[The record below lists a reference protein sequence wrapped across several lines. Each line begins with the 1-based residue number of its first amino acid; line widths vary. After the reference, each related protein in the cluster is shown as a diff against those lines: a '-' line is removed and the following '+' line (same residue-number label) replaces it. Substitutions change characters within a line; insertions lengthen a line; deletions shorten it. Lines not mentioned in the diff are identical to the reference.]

1 MRSLS
6 KSKIIGFRQCPKRL
20 WLEIH
25 HPELAEYDDAA
36 KKAFAI
42 GHQVGA
48 LAQTIFDPA
57 GTGTLLDAQT
67 QGYEVVFKKT
77 QELINASEPKR
88 IFEAGFNA
96 CGALA
101 FADIMEPTDQTGKS
115 WHMIEVK
122 SAASVKDYYLDDT
135 AIQSYVA
142 IKSGVP
148 LDGVSVA
155 HIDSKWV
162 YPGEGQYQGL
172 LKRVDVSEAAF
183 SRHPE
188 VERWIEEAQ
197 AVAKLP
203 TEPNIEPGK
212 QCTSPNPCGFISYCQ
227 RGMETVEC
235 PVTWLP
241 HIRQNKIE
249 VLEALGV
256 YDLRDVPDKYL
267 TDTQKLVRDCT
278 IEQKRFFEIDATQK
292 FLAKYPFPALFLDFE
307 TSNLAIPVWAGCRPF
322 EQVPFQYSLHILD
335 DQGNLA
341 HKEFIDLSGN
351 NPVRPFAEQLVSD
364 CGTTGPIFVYNAGF
378 ESSVIKRLA
387 DRFDDLSDSLLAINN
402 RLVDLQPLAKAHH
415 YHPDQKGSW
424 SIKALLPTL
433 DRSLNYAD
441 LEGVQ
446 HGQMA
451 MEAYSE
457 AINPSTSAE
466 RKAAI
471 QQQLLDYCELDTLAM
486 VRIWEVFIGVR
497 SPDLGN
503 T

>member
-25 HPELAEYDDAA
+25 RPELAEYDDAA

-48 LAQTIFDPA
+48 IAHKIFDPY
-57 GTGTLLDAQT
+57 GKGILLDAQT
-67 QGYEVVFKKT
+67 QGYEVVFNKT
-77 QELINASEPKR
+77 QELIKSSDPKP

-101 FADIMEPTDQTGKS
+101 FADIMEPTSNSNKS
-115 WHMIEVK
+115 WHMVEVK

-148 LDGVSVA
+148 LESISVA

-162 YPGEGQYQGL
+162 YPGQDDYQGL
-172 LKRVDVSEAAF
+172 LKRVDVTNEAF

-188 VERWIEEAQ
+188 VDRWIAEAQ
-197 AVAKLP
+197 AVAKEP
-203 TEPNIEPGK
+203 TEPNIEPGR

-227 RGMETVEC
+227 RGMETVEY
-235 PVTWLP
+235 PVSWLP

-256 YDLRDVPDKYL
+256 YDLREVPDKYL
-267 TDTQKLVRDCT
+267 TATQKLVRDCT
-278 IEQKRFFEIDATQK
+278 IEQKRFFELDATQK
-292 FLAKYPFPALFLDFE
+292 HLAQYTFPSLFLDFE
-307 TSNLAIPVWAGCRPF
+307 TSNLAIPIWAGCRPF

-335 DQGNLA
+335 EHESLS

-351 NPVRPFAEQLVSD
+351 NPVRPFAEQLVLD
-364 CGTTGPIFVYNAGF
+364 CGATGPIFVYNASF

-387 DRFDDLSDSLLAINN
+387 DRFDDLKVALLAIND
-402 RLVDLQPLAKAHH
+402 RLVDLQPIAKAHH

-424 SIKALLPTL
+424 SIKALLPTI
-433 DRSLNYAD
+433 DRSLKYDD

-451 MEAYSE
+451 IEAFNE
-457 AINPSTSAE
+457 AIDFSTSGE
-466 RKAAI
+466 RKKAI
-471 QQQLLDYCELDTLAM
+471 RKELLNYCELDTLAM
-486 VRIWEVFIGVR
+486 LRIWEAFTGKR
-497 SPDLGN
+497 SLS
-503 T
+503 